1 MSNKNNLGFHLRD
14 CVIKGSDGCCGEPFS
29 ALGRFSLCII
39 PLRIGILVNYW
50 LPTRQLGPGFNF
62 VFFWLAISVFSWGLQ
77 YKLSLYDPPK
87 SSSHQIPSAKLL
99 SKDEQAAKV
108 YGPLISKA
116 KISLKAIPVVL
127 PSVFLFFLLAL
138 NLPNSPSPGQDK
150 RESCPVWRL
159 CHQASMN
166 VFFFRPPP
174 VLS

>member
-1 MSNKNNLGFHLRD
+1 M
-14 CVIKGSDGCCGEPFS
+14 
-29 ALGRFSLCII
+29 
-39 PLRIGILVNYW
+39 NYW
-50 LPTRQLGPGFNF
+50 FPTRRLGPGFNL

-99 SKDEQAAKV
+99 SKDEQAARV
-108 YGPLISKA
+108 DSPLISKA
-116 KISLKAIPVVL
+116 KISLKAFPVVL
-127 PSVFLFFLLAL
+127 SGVLFFLLAL
-138 NLPNSPSPGQDK
+138 NLSNSSSPGQDK

-159 CHQASMN
+159 CRQASMN